1 MRSLSLRLAA
11 VPALALLGLPASIA
25 RGQEAWS
32 QSATERPLAGTQVRE
47 TVWTTS
53 RPGGGAMDRISVH
66 RYRGA
71 GTATATLLYL
81 PGTNMNGI
89 AALTDEDH
97 SLWVFLAMRGV
108 EVFALDYRTRAVPV
122 SATPEELK
130 HLRGWTLEAFVGDIR
145 AASELARRESGRPR
159 VFVAGFSRGVSL
171 AYAYACSDPEAVA
184 GLIMLDGVFKNY
196 AAKNAYDY
204 AAELAKLEAAGNWA
218 ADVSGRLG
226 WEKRQQLM
234 ETVAANPAAPA
245 TDAKFPTLGEQLANL
260 LHFAWRPGG
269 LANPL
274 GGFSRPATLARLL
287 AGYDR
292 YYPTIQDVE
301 GRSLADR
308 DDDPRTPID
317 DLWGE
322 LRTPVLSFNSSGM
335 GGDWLLSGLYSAEK
349 SGSPDVTLNLLER
362 YGHLDVLVGETAR
375 RDVYEPVLEWLRV
388 RATR

>member
-1 MRSLSLRLAA
+1 MGCLSLRLAA
-11 VPALALLGLPASIA
+11 VPALALLVLPASIA
-25 RGQEAWS
+25 RGQEPWS
-32 QSATERPLAGTQVRE
+32 QSAAEKPLAGTDVRE
-47 TVWTTS
+47 TVWTTA
-53 RPGGGAMDRISVH
+53 RPGGALDRISVH

-71 GTATATLLYL
+71 GPAAAALLYL

-97 SLWVFLAMRGV
+97 NLWVFLAKRGV
-108 EVFALDYRTRAVPV
+108 EVFTLDYRTRAVPA
-122 SATPEELK
+122 SATSEELQ
-130 HLRGWTLEAFVGDIR
+130 HLRGWTLEAFVGDVR

-171 AYAYACSDPEAVA
+171 AYAYACTDAGAVA
-184 GLIMLDGVFKNY
+184 GLVLLDGVFKSY
-196 AAKNAYDY
+196 APKNAYDY
-204 AAELAKLEAAGNWA
+204 AAELAKLEGAGNWA

-234 ETVAANPAAPA
+234 ETVAATPAAPA
-245 TDAKFPTLGEQLANL
+245 TDAKYATLGDQLANL

-274 GGFSRPATLARLL
+274 GGLSKPAVLAKLL

-292 YYPTIQDVE
+292 YYPAIQDVE

-308 DDDPRTPID
+308 DDDARTPID

-322 LRTPVLSFNSSGM
+322 LKTPVLSFSSSGM

-349 SGSPDVTLNLLER
+349 SGSSDVTLHLLER
-362 YGHLDVLVGETAR
+362 YGHLDVLVGESAR
-375 RDVYEPVLEWLRV
+375 RDVFEPALEWLRMRAV
-388 RATR
+388 R